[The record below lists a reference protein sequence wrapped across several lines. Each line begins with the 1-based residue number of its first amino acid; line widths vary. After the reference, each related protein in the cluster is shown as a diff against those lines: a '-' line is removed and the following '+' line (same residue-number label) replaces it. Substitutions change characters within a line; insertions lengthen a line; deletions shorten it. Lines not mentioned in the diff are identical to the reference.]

1 MMTPTKQVD
10 RLAARLAVVL
20 LPAVLILGGCALT
33 SSDMP
38 PAQAAKEVP
47 STPVATS
54 APVTLAPAAST
65 SVRPTPAATSSAAP
79 MPMVQAPADAQRQFD
94 QALALLKSGQIPAA
108 TTQLQQLASA
118 YPTLVGPLVNLG
130 LIEIKANHFE
140 AASAYF
146 KQAVER
152 DAKSAVANNYLGVSY
167 RNLGRFNDAERAYKA
182 AIAADDS
189 YAAAHLNLGVLYDL
203 YLQKPEASLSEY
215 QRYQDLLSAP
225 DIKVAGWI
233 KELTGRINAENKKA
247 KPSTSEAA
255 P

>member
-1 MMTPTKQVD
+1 
-10 RLAARLAVVL
+10 
-20 LPAVLILGGCALT
+20 
-33 SSDMP
+33 MP
-38 PAQAAKEVP
+38 V
-47 STPVATS
+47 
-54 APVTLAPAAST
+54 
-65 SVRPTPAATSSAAP
+65 
-79 MPMVQAPADAQRQFD
+79 VQAPAEAQRQFE

-118 YPTLVGPLVNLG
+118 YPTFVGPLINLG
-130 LIEIKANHFE
+130 LIELKANRYE
-140 AASAYF
+140 AASHYF

-167 RNLGRFNDAERAYKA
+167 RNLGRFNDAETAYKA

-189 YAAAHLNLGVLYDL
+189 YAPAHLNLGVLYDL

-215 QRYQDLLSAP
+215 QRYQSLLSAP
-225 DIKVAGWI
+225 DAKVAGWI